1 MGTVLSLGRVQRIQV
16 GKRGKRADQSDLVVR
31 KRNSLA
37 YNLEEFVKLKGAD
50 CTALIREIEMTI
62 KANAPQIHGTK
73 AKLNKVPKNTEIG
86 NLILHGNMRQLKTQ
100 VIVNFNTINRRYK
113 DVTHNGNGILHFV
126 CQEGY
131 YEMLVFI
138 TNKKNR
144 PDLDKD
150 LPLDLNMH
158 NDKVYLYMYL
168 CVCVYIYI
176 YIYIY
181 TLYTYTYVCI
191 CMCM

>member
-1 MGTVLSLGRVQRIQV
+1 MYS
-16 GKRGKRADQSDLVVR
+16 
-31 KRNSLA
+31 
-37 YNLEEFVKLKGAD
+37 Y
-50 CTALIREIEMTI
+50 MY
-62 KANAPQIHGTK
+62 IH
-73 AKLNKVPKNTEIG
+73 VCIYIYIYIYMNTYIYIYIYIYISYKIG

-158 NDKVYLYMYL
+158 NDKVDL
-168 CVCVYIYI
+168 
-176 YIYIY
+176 
-181 TLYTYTYVCI
+181 
-191 CMCM
+191 